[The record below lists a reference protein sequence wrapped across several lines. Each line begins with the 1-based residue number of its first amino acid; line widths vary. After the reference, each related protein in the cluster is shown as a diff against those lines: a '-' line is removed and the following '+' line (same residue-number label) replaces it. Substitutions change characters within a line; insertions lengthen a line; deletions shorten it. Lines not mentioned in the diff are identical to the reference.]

1 MECDF
6 KAWQKSA
13 GDSISIDYFVTP
25 AMNAVCKSYK
35 AALNKF
41 HVFCQ
46 KKIPKI
52 RGSAEKKTQNGKK
65 HKL

>member
-25 AMNAVCKSYK
+25 AMNAVCKSYSIGFSVWV
-35 AALNKF
+35 AGIIF
-41 HVFCQ
+41 DTVYDTVY
-46 KKIPKI
+46 IYYSSI
-52 RGSAEKKTQNGKK
+52 S
-65 HKL
+65 KL